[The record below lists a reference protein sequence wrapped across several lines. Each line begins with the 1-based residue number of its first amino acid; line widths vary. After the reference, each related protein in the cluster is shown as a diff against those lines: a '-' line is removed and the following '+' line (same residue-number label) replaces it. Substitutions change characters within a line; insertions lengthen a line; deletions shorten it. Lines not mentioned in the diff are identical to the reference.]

1 MNEYTTV
8 SFPKPLIEDITKLVK
23 EVGYWPSTTA
33 FAREALIEKLYIV
46 RKDEVDQILEAE
58 GL

>member
-8 SFPKPLIEDITKLVK
+8 SFPKPLIDDITKLVK

-33 FAREALIEKLYIV
+33 FAREALVEKLYAV
-46 RKDEVDQILEAE
+46 RKHRAIEDTEA
-58 GL
+58 